1 MANRNGKDQRMRI
14 RIAQEAARIMAQ
26 EGVNDFG
33 SAKRKA
39 MQRLDAEH
47 TRNLPDNVE
56 IEQALREYQRLFK
69 ADTQGAALRSLRQ
82 TALEVMEF
90 FREFHPR
97 LVGPVL
103 RGTADA
109 HSGIQVHLFADTPEL
124 PGMILMDHDIPYE
137 ESDQRYT
144 YNDGTATTYPCYE
157 ITAGDHNV
165 RLTVFPQIGLRQA
178 PQSGIDGGTMH
189 RAPIQEVR
197 ALLTLVD

>member
-26 EGVNDFG
+26 EGVSDFG

-39 MQRLDAEH
+39 MQRLDAEQ
-47 TRNLPDNVE
+47 TRNLPDNGE

-69 ADTQGAALRSLRQ
+69 ADTQGAALRAMRQ
-82 TALEVMEF
+82 TALEIMEF

-97 LVGPVL
+97 LVGAVL

-109 HSGIQVHLFADTPEL
+109 HCDIQIHLFAETPEL
-124 PGMILMDHDIPYE
+124 PGMVLMDHGIPYE

-144 YNDGTATTYPCYE
+144 YNDGNSVIYPCYE
-157 ITAGDHNV
+157 ITADEYDV
-165 RLTVFPQIGLRQA
+165 RLTVFPLNGLRQA
-178 PQSGIDGGTMH
+178 PQSGVDGGTMQ

-197 ALLTLVD
+197 ALLAID